1 MDAPILSLGGR
12 KLLYTHLRTLVASGA
27 PLADGLDLLARE
39 APHRGVR
46 QAGATLRREVDAGRE
61 GIAAA
66 LAPSL
71 PPEEGALLT
80 VGEQTGRLVPILQ
93 ALEERCDQKI
103 RIRNDLLKRSAY
115 PIFVV
120 IMAGLI
126 LPVPTVVTHGVGAY
140 LSEVLSHLFLVS
152 LVLAG
157 VYGAVGLWSRVRGI
171 ALRRLPG
178 SVEQGLLP
186 QSRADF
192 LRVLHAGIAS
202 GLPLGLTLDAAAR
215 VWLTDENAALTQTA
229 LRRLDAGDRLAEG
242 ISPLLTRT
250 QAFEVSAAEG
260 SGTLD
265 EALERLVKSADG
277 RARTRRRAVTLAT
290 AGLIGLIVLGLVAV
304 RLGGSLQKA
313 VMPDRGVLEQL
324 QREVH
329 GTGIQIFEPPSLDET
344 INWSEPQDKGKEE
357 LE

>member
-1 MDAPILSLGGR
+1 MDAPILSLSAR

-27 PLADGLDLLARE
+27 PLADGLDLLARD
-39 APHRGVR
+39 APHRAVR
-46 QAGATLRREVDAGRE
+46 QAGAILRREVDAGRE
-61 GIAAA
+61 GIAAT
-66 LAPSL
+66 LAPFL

-103 RIRNDLLKRSAY
+103 LVRNDLLKRSAY

-140 LSEVLSHLFLVS
+140 LSEVLSHLVQVALI
-152 LVLAG
+152 LAG
-157 VYGAVGLWSRVRGI
+157 IYGAVRLWPRVRGV
-171 ALRRLPG
+171 ALRRVPG
-178 SVEQGLLP
+178 RGELGLLP

-192 LRVLHAGIAS
+192 LRVLHSGIAS

-215 VWLTDENAALTQTA
+215 VWLTDENAALTQAA

-242 ISPLLTRT
+242 IAPLLTRT
-250 QAFEVSAAEG
+250 QAFEVSAAEI

-265 EALERLVKSADG
+265 EALERLAKDADG
-277 RARTRRRAVTLAT
+277 RASTRRRAVTLVT
-290 AGLIGLIVLGLVAV
+290 AGLIGLMVLGLVAV

-313 VMPDRGVLEQL
+313 VMPDQSVLEQL
-324 QREVH
+324 QQEVH
-329 GTGIQIFEPPSLDET
+329 GTGIQVFEPPSLDET
-344 INWSEPQDKGKEE
+344 INWSGPRDEGEE
-357 LE
+357 DLE